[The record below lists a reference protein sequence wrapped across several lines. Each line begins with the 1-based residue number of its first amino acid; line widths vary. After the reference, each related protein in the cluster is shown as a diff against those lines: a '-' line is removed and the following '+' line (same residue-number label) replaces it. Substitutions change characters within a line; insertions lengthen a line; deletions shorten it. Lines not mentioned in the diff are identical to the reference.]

1 MMWVLVGLASIE
13 LVVVHFLVAL
23 WDWRVALVLSL
34 ASLASVIWLVGVI
47 RSFRR
52 LPVVIG
58 DGVVRLRAGQ
68 LKTIDVPLAEIAEIR
83 TQWPGD
89 ALKAR
94 GALNLALIAYPNILV
109 ELRAPLA
116 GRRRAICR
124 IGHRFDDP
132 STFHTALTDAI
143 RLSREAKSS

>member
-1 MMWVLVGLASIE
+1 MWVFVGLACTE

-34 ASLASVIWLVGVI
+34 VSLVSVLWLIGVI

-58 DGVVRLRAGQ
+58 EGRVRLRAGR
-68 LKTIDVPLAEIAEIR
+68 LKTIDVPLDQVAEIR
-83 TQWPGD
+83 TQWPGED
-89 ALKAR
+89 LKTR
-94 GALNLALIAYPNILV
+94 EALNLALIAWPNIV
-109 ELRAPLA
+109 IELRTPRP
-116 GRRRAICR
+116 GRRAIRR

-132 STFHTALTDAI
+132 AAFQTALAAATQAEEGGG
-143 RLSREAKSS
+143 L